1 MLLRSR
7 TKEDGTQNIS
17 RGGREFVAINLVP
30 CTREA
35 PNASPSRSPGIRFG
49 YTGQMVGITLG
60 TWTSNGTLVAYR
72 IDGLDWMFT
81 NVTTGTHL
89 LVTPI
94 TVGSEKTDPAKA
106 STFEL
111 RVTNWAYGVQI
122 DAVRVAAGEKLVKL
136 RDYPRRVEVIG
147 DSLAAGMYTSFEG
160 LSSWA

>member
-1 MLLRSR
+1 
-7 TKEDGTQNIS
+7 
-17 RGGREFVAINLVP
+17 
-30 CTREA
+30 
-35 PNASPSRSPGIRFG
+35 
-49 YTGQMVGITLG
+49 
-60 TWTSNGTLVAYR
+60 
-72 IDGLDWMFT
+72 MFT

-122 DAVRVAAGEKLVKL
+122 DAVRVGAGEKLVKL